1 MNMLYGVRA
10 GYGLAQLAVPNVVL
24 RAFRLTPDR
33 PTVLVCRALGARE
46 LAQAAVSTAAPT
58 PAVLAVGVTV
68 DVTHALSMIG
78 VATFSRRHRRAA
90 LTSAALA
97 STFAALGVAARSRR
111 LDDARRSGRRGSVR
125 FGNRSSHH

>member
-1 MNMLYGVRA
+1 MNMLYGVRG

-24 RAFRLTPDR
+24 RAFRLAPDR
-33 PTVLVCRALGARE
+33 ASVLVCRALGARE
-46 LAQAAVSTAAPT
+46 LAQAAVSAAV
-58 PAVLAVGVTV
+58 PAPAALAVGVAV

-97 STFAALGVAARSRR
+97 TAFAALGVAAHSRR
-111 LDDARRSGRRGSVR
+111 VDDARRSGCRGSVR
-125 FGNRSSHH
+125 FADGSSHH